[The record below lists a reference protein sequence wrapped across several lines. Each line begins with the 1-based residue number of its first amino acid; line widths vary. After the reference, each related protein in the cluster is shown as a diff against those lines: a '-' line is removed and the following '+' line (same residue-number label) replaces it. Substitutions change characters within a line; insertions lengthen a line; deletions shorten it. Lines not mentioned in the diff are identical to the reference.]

1 MQSRG
6 GKGIINIK
14 ITKKN
19 GNVIGLKSVKDSDE
33 IMLITHHGMVVR
45 TPAKGIRAIGRSTQG
60 VRVIRLKAKD
70 KVSSVASIVSEE
82 E

>member
-1 MQSRG
+1 
-6 GKGIINIK
+6 
-14 ITKKN
+14 
-19 GNVIGLKSVKDSDE
+19 
-33 IMLITHHGMVVR
+33 MVVR
-45 TPAKGIRAIGRSTQG
+45 TPAKGIRTIGRSTQG